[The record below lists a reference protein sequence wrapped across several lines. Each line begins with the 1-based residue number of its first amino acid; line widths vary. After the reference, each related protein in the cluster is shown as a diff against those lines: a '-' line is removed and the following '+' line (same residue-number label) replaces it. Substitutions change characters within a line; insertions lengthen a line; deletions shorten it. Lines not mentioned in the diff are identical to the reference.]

1 MKIEIVNYVKRK
13 YFSTSS
19 LSDAFKLYC
28 DVTGN
33 AYIFGWT
40 FDFWCHEILSGKEFH
55 VIDSN
60 DNEIIDQY
68 AVITELNVKGNTDV
82 IGKYYQVNFNGEEK

>member
-19 LSDAFKLYC
+19 LSEAFKLYC
-28 DVTGN
+28 DVTSN
-33 AYIFGWT
+33 VYAFGWT
-40 FDFWCHEILSGKEFH
+40 FDFWCREILSGKEFH
-55 VIDSN
+55 VIDSK

-68 AVITELNVKGNTDV
+68 AVITELNIKGDTNIV
-82 IGKYYQVNFNGEEK
+82 GKYYQVNLDEEK